1 MMRRTIATI
10 LALLGAPAAA
20 QEADPTPSIQVVG
33 VASVSTKPDIAN
45 LIYWVTGE
53 GKTADEASAA
63 LAAKQK
69 AIVGGMRALLGSDAI
84 LASGEIS
91 VMETRDPQCDGPG
104 NPNNRPRLSEG
115 ACTRTGYLAMLQ
127 GTGRTG
133 AVDKAGTAAALA
145 ARLGARDARV
155 QSFQLADPAAAQ
167 RRAAAAAIRDARI
180 KAEAMATGAGVRLG
194 RLITLNDQNAGYDV
208 SYLAVN
214 SRDLAPP
221 PPPPPLHSAPP
232 VEIDVTPRPLETQ
245 ARVFARYAI
254 AD

>member
-1 MMRRTIATI
+1 MMRRTIAATI
-10 LALLGAPAAA
+10 VALLTAPAAA
-20 QEADPTPSIQVVG
+20 QEAAEPTPSIQVVG

-45 LIYWVTGE
+45 LVYWVTGE

-63 LAAKQK
+63 LAGKQK
-69 AIVGGMRALLGSDAI
+69 AIVGGLRGLLGPDAI

-91 VMETRDPQCDGPG
+91 VMETRGPQCDGPG

-115 ACTRTGYLAMLQ
+115 ACTLTGYLATLQ

-167 RRAAAAAIRDARI
+167 RRAAAAAIRDARV
-180 KAEAMATGAGVRLG
+180 KAEAMAEGAGVRLG
-194 RLITLNDQNAGYDV
+194 RLIALNDQNSGYDV
-208 SYLAVN
+208 SYLVAN
-214 SRDLAPP
+214 SRASAPP
-221 PPPPPLHSAPP
+221 PPPPSLPL